1 MTSTARL
8 FIARRTI
15 VTACVAALAA
25 TALAQKPPD
34 KGKKDDKSK
43 EPPAAPTKSII
54 GERAPELYASAWLN
68 ADGTPTLDRFKGRIL
83 VLFFF
88 RTDDGSIDS
97 LGTLND
103 LHKKLSA
110 NGVAVIGLTAQ
121 KKEVVEGAIKGKEVK
136 FPVGYEVQTNTRYQV
151 SSYPLV
157 YLIDTAGVLIDR
169 IHPDDGLEAKVRA
182 QIAKTP
188 PAGADA
194 NALKKRLDQ
203 AKSAMKEKELGKANT
218 LVKDVIALAE
228 AASAVS
234 KAAVEVQK
242 QIEVAAKDWL
252 DEAKKAAKS
261 DDAEKVGTACR
272 ILAELS
278 VRFAGESVAADADNE
293 FNRLMG
299 DSKLKPKLRKE
310 LDEAKARVLL
320 DQAAEQEAAKRYTE
334 ALNVYRDVTEQFPET
349 DARKTAEAAVERITA
364 DPEANRAIAK
374 RRADEEADRWL
385 DLGERF
391 AKVEMYDRARD
402 YYDRVVQSYPDSR
415 AASRAK
421 DLLKKL
427 PENPPEEP
435 AAPAGEDE
443 ES

>member
-1 MTSTARL
+1 M
-8 FIARRTI
+8 FIARRFI
-15 VTACVAALAA
+15 VTTCVAALAA

-34 KGKKDDKSK
+34 KGKKDDKGK
-43 EPPAAPTKSII
+43 ETQAPPTKAII
-54 GERAPELYASAWLN
+54 GERAPELYAGAWLN

-97 LGTLND
+97 LGALND

-110 NGVAVIGLTAQ
+110 NGVVVIGLTAQ
-121 KKEVVEGAIKGKEVK
+121 KKDVVEGAIKGKEVK
-136 FPVGYEVQTNTRYQV
+136 FSVGYEVQTDTRYQV

-157 YLIDTAGVLIDR
+157 YLIDTTGVLVDR
-169 IHPDDGLEAKVRA
+169 FHPDDGLEAKVRA

-194 NALKKRLDQ
+194 SALKKRLDQ
-203 AKSAMKEKELGKANT
+203 AKAAAKGKELGKANT

-228 AASAVS
+228 ASSAVG

-242 QIEVAAKDWL
+242 QIQESAKKWL
-252 DEAKKAAKS
+252 DEAKTAAKS
-261 DDAEKVGTACR
+261 DDAQKLDTACH

-278 VRFAGESVAADADNE
+278 VRFAGASVATDADNE
-293 FNRLMG
+293 IGRLMG
-299 DSKLKPKLRKE
+299 DSKIKPKLRQE
-310 LDEAKARVLL
+310 IDEAKARVLM
-320 DQAAEQEAAKRYTE
+320 DQASDHESAKRYPE

-364 DPEANRAIAK
+364 DPEAKKVIAK

-415 AASRAK
+415 AATRAK

-435 AAPAGEDE
+435 AAPAEEDE